1 MAWSLIKIHDMA
13 SIEVPEETALQS
25 ATQEVEVEVPD
36 TARTCES
43 VLRHHDADGIIEDLI
58 TKSEVDGANQ
68 HLMIPAK
75 LNEERD
81 VACQALAFRN
91 SPRLQTMI
99 PSLAS

>member
-1 MAWSLIKIHDMA
+1 MA

-43 VLRHHDADGIIEDLI
+43 VLRHHDADGMIEMEVEIIEDLT